1 MVALYE
7 LFMMVLG
14 RDKLTPAVAEL
25 LLLLTSKAEVI
36 KMTGKWKVKRKNL
49 QVSVWRVAAV
59 QKVRANSPHSTLD
72 SLVARFRQLRPDLVR
87 IKLYIC

>member
-1 MVALYE
+1 MIRSSMVALYE

-36 KMTGKWKVKRKNL
+36 KIR
-49 QVSVWRVAAV
+49 
-59 QKVRANSPHSTLD
+59 
-72 SLVARFRQLRPDLVR
+72 
-87 IKLYIC
+87 

>member
-36 KMTGKWKVKRKNL
+36 KMTGKCKVNRKTSRCL
-49 QVSVWRVAAV
+49 CGGWLPYRRCEQAART
-59 QKVRANSPHSTLD
+59 QPLTPWLLGSASSG
-72 SLVARFRQLRPDLVR
+72 Q
-87 IKLYIC
+87 IW